1 MLIRSSL
8 GSKGAWKGHVLG
20 CRGKQHPAGGEGDGW
35 SHHSR
40 QGQPLKPT
48 QLHFPGLSP
57 NTESLH
63 TNTVQAISSEIPVSS
78 VFPYRSTALGVWL
91 GFFFLFFKFFIIKK
105 NLSSSFQEKLDVW
118 PLCPLQGKYFIVIFL
133 SSPPLFGSEILPH
146 KQEFKNVC
154 WLVKEKGPTSHFP
167 RKSQKCW
174 IFEKTFGFR
183 PKENFNS

>member
-1 MLIRSSL
+1 MLFRPFQVKFQFQVFSL
-8 GSKGAWKGHVLG
+8 TEVL
-20 CRGKQHPAGGEGDGW
+20 PWVFGW
-35 SHHSR
+35 D
-40 QGQPLKPT
+40 
-48 QLHFPGLSP
+48 
-57 NTESLH
+57 
-63 TNTVQAISSEIPVSS
+63 
-78 VFPYRSTALGVWL
+78 
-91 GFFFLFFKFFIIKK
+91 FFLFFFSFFLIKK

-133 SSPPLFGSEILPH
+133 SSPPPFGSEILPH

-167 RKSQKCW
+167 RKWQKCW